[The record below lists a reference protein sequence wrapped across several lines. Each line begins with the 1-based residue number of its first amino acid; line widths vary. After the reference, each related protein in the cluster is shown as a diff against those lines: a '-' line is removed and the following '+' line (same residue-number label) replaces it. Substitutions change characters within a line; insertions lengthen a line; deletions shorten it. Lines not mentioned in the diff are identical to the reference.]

1 MMGRIGVVIP
11 KWWLMKVTNVGKA
24 MLEISSYVDALSPFM
39 VKLAM
44 VNTIA
49 LLTLPSGY
57 D

>member
-1 MMGRIGVVIP
+1 VVVNEGNQC
-11 KWWLMKVTNVGKA
+11 WSSNVGFRTPD
-24 MLEISSYVDALSPFM
+24 VDGLSPFM